1 MVYRMYY
8 VLRFEPNGR
17 AGGIVGIPT
26 FPGHDR
32 GHEGGGDRG
41 SGCARMYENQPR
53 LTRGVF
59 WNGRERGE
67 NRHAC

>member
-1 MVYRMYY
+1 MVYRMYS

-32 GHEGGGDRG
+32 GHEGG
-41 SGCARMYENQPR
+41 
-53 LTRGVF
+53 
-59 WNGRERGE
+59 W
-67 NRHAC
+67 

>member
-1 MVYRMYY
+1 MVYRMYS

-17 AGGIVGIPT
+17 VGGIVGIPT